1 MIPGLEPALAT
12 FIERGSA
19 AYLRAV
25 LALFCAGFATF
36 ALLYSVQPL
45 LPQLAQQFALS
56 SADSSLALS
65 VTTFSMAGGMLLA
78 GSLSDRLGRKRVM
91 GAALVLACLCGLASA
106 LTTDWQ
112 WLLLFR
118 GLLGLALSGLPAV
131 AMAYI
136 GEEFDPASLPVAMG
150 LYIGGT
156 ALGGLL
162 GRLLTGVLSD
172 WGGWPL
178 ALGGIA
184 GLGMLSL
191 LLFLWLLP
199 ASRHF
204 RAQQMSLPGLIR
216 SLWQNLLNPALGR
229 LFVLSFLLMG
239 SFVALFNYLAF
250 YLSVEPFSLSSSWI
264 GLLFVTY
271 LAGIWSSAEAGR
283 QMARH
288 GGRRVLQLSL
298 LLMLVGVL
306 LCALPW
312 LPALVVGVL
321 VVVSGF
327 FAAHAVA
334 SSLVGQNAGQARA
347 QASALYLC
355 AYYLGSSV
363 MGYGVGWFWQ
373 HWGWLAVI
381 GCLAVALLLG
391 LWQASRLDSG
401 ANA

>member
-1 MIPGLEPALAT
+1 MTGDVEPA
-12 FIERGSA
+12 FIKRGSV

-45 LPQLAQQFALS
+45 LPQLAQQFGIS
-56 SADSSLALS
+56 SAASSLALS

-78 GSLSDRLGRKRVM
+78 GSLSDSWGRKRLM
-91 GAALVLACLCGLASA
+91 GLALLLACLCGLATA
-106 LTTDWQ
+106 LVSNWQ

-118 GLLGLALSGLPAV
+118 ALLGVALSGLPAV

-162 GRLLTGVLSD
+162 GRLLTGLLSD
-172 WGGWPL
+172 QGGWPL

-184 GLGMLSL
+184 GLAVLSL

-199 ASRHF
+199 PSQQF
-204 RAQQMSLPGLIR
+204 QAQRLSLSGLPH
-216 SLWQNLLNPALGR
+216 SLWQSVRNPALSK

-239 SFVALFNYLAF
+239 SFVALFNYIAF
-250 YLSVEPFSLSSSWI
+250 YLSAEPFNLSSTWI
-264 GLLFVTY
+264 GLLFVSY
-271 LAGIWSSAEAGR
+271 LAGIWSSAQAGR
-283 QMARH
+283 YMSRY
-288 GGRRVLQLSL
+288 GGHRVLQLSL
-298 LLMLVGVL
+298 LIMLAGIF

-312 LPALVVGVL
+312 LAALVLGVL

-391 LWQASRLDSG
+391 LWQASRLNSLTSRSG
-401 ANA
+401 V